1 MLMTPEAAAALTINQ
16 VVGLSA
22 EEYAEYQARERIAQ
36 VDYVLAAGELV
47 DDLLLADDRV
57 REEWAAVYRLAEV
70 KVQLGDVNV
79 AVDVDVTASPEQEC
93 RVEVGTLKI
102 AVGSCD
108 EKFPVVL
115 ECKAGVEDVLG
126 RKVMRFVGRVCR

>member
-70 KVQLGDVNV
+70 KGQLGDVNV
-79 AVDVDVTASPEQEC
+79 AVDVDVTASPDQPD

-108 EKFPVVL
+108 ERFPVVL
-115 ECKAGVEDVLG
+115 ECEAGVEDVLG

>member
-1 MLMTPEAAAALTINQ
+1 MLMTPSQAAALTINQ

-70 KVQLGDVNV
+70 KGQLGDVNV

-102 AVGSCD
+102 TVGSCS
-108 EKFPVVL
+108 ERFPVVL
-115 ECKAGVEDVLG
+115 ECEAGVEDVLG